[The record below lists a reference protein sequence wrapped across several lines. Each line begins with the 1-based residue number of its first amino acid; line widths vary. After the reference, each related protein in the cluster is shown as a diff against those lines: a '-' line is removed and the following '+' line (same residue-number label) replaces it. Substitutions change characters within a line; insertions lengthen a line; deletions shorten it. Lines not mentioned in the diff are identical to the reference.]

1 MMPQRLLIIDD
12 NADIGEFVSAA
23 AKLWGWQCTATTNA
37 ADFMGSLSDDT
48 TLIFLDLMM
57 PEIDGIEMLR
67 LLAQQKCRTG
77 IVLMSGVG
85 HRVLETANELAG
97 ELGLFIVGHLRKP
110 FQLHDLE
117 AILTRPR
124 KPRPIR
130 ARGAAADH
138 AATAILNNDL
148 RSAIDNDQFVAHY
161 QPQID
166 LRTGKI
172 VALEALARWQHP
184 EKGLIYPDN
193 FIARLEAMGWIGEL
207 GAIIARDA
215 LSQAARFAD
224 AYGEMPAMS
233 INVSVLS
240 LVDLKFPD
248 ILLGVA
254 AQYGVPADKITVEIT
269 ETGLIEELSKTL
281 DVLARLRMKG
291 VQISIDDFGT
301 GYSMMQQLRRI
312 PATELK
318 IDRSFIHNMQTSD
331 GDRIIVQKTIEMGHE
346 LGMQVVLEGVETA
359 AQLDFLRASG
369 GDIAQG
375 YLFTHPLSTEATI
388 HWLKDYRSTLQQRS
402 A

>member
-1 MMPQRLLIIDD
+1 MAQKLLIIDD
-12 NADIGEFVSAA
+12 NADIGEFVCAA
-23 AKLWGWQCTATTNA
+23 AKLWDWHCTTTTTA
-37 ADFMGSLSDDT
+37 ADFMASLSDDT

-67 LLAQQKCRTG
+67 LLAQQHCQIG

-85 HRVLETANELAG
+85 QRVLETANELAG
-97 ELGLFIVGHLRKP
+97 ELGLFIVAHLRKP
-110 FQLHDLE
+110 FQLRDLE
-117 AILTRPR
+117 TILTRPR

-130 ARGAAADH
+130 TRGAASANVI
-138 AATAILNNDL
+138 ANNDL
-148 RSAIDNDQFVAHY
+148 RSAIDNNQFVVHY

-166 LRTGKI
+166 MRTGKI

-184 EKGLIYPDN
+184 QKGLIFPDD
-193 FIARLEAMGWIGEL
+193 FIARLEIMGWIGEL
-207 GAIIARDA
+207 GSIVARDA
-215 LSQAARFAD
+215 LSHAGRFAE
-224 AYGEMPAMS
+224 AYGEMPAIS

-248 ILLGVA
+248 SLLGVA
-254 AQYGVPADKITVEIT
+254 AQCGVPADKITVEIT

-318 IDRSFIHNMQTSD
+318 IDRSFIHNMQNSD

-346 LGMQVVLEGVETA
+346 LGMQVVVEGVETS
-359 AQLDFLRASG
+359 AQLEFLRISG

-375 YLFTHPLSTEATI
+375 YLFTRPLPPEAAI
-388 HWLKDYRSTLQQRS
+388 RWLKDYRSTLQQRS